1 MQPLKV
7 LLLLGSIRL
16 GRQSHK
22 AAYLLQYKLN
32 RETGVDA
39 ELADLMDYPLPMMEE
54 RYGVHPDPT
63 ASVRSLGEKIQRAD
77 AMVFISP
84 EYAGSYSGVLKNA
97 VDYFGRQMSGKP
109 IAVVATS
116 AGRLGGIN
124 ASHQL
129 QHLIL
134 AIMAYPMPR
143 KLLIPQVQDTIT
155 EDLKVTAEFGGQVT
169 AFIGEFLEFARAIT
183 AKRQGTFRP
192 PAPDRQ
198 VAKV

>member
-1 MQPLKV
+1 MQTLKV

-22 AAYLLQYKLN
+22 AAYLLQYRLN
-32 RETGVDA
+32 REPGIEA
-39 ELADLMDYPLPMMEE
+39 ELADLLDYPLPMMEE
-54 RYGVHPDPT
+54 RYGIHPDPADLVKT
-63 ASVRSLGEKIQRAD
+63 LGEKIARAD
-77 AMVFISP
+77 AIILISP

-109 IAVVATS
+109 IGVVATS

-129 QHLIL
+129 QNLVL

-143 KLLIPQVQDTIT
+143 KLLIPQVQEAIT
-155 EDLKVTAEFGGQVT
+155 EDLKVTEEFAGNVT
-169 AFIGEFLEFARAIT
+169 SFLTEFLEFAQAVT
-183 AKRQGTFRP
+183 AKRQGAFRQSSP
-192 PAPDRQ
+192 GKQLAE
-198 VAKV
+198 A